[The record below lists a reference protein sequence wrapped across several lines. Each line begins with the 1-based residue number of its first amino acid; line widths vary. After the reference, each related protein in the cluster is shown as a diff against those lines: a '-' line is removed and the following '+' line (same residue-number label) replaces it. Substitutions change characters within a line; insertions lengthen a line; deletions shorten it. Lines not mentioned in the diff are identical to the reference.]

1 MKIFKFILFL
11 SFSIFFSLTL
21 LTAPVLTP
29 EQESMLD
36 ALPADQRESMK
47 MKMSETNS
55 VENSSYRMPTNTTT
69 THAMK
74 LSIVEDKPIMMDYWK
89 GSLDKTVLIGLNE
102 NGEKLLVK
110 SDEEYT
116 STVAKIYK
124 VGSEY
129 IIMTENSIYLV
140 DNQIQLR
147 RISA

>member
-1 MKIFKFILFL
+1 MSNATEDYRLPEVN
-11 SFSIFFSLTL
+11 TL
-21 LTAPVLTP
+21 
-29 EQESMLD
+29 
-36 ALPADQRESMK
+36 
-47 MKMSETNS
+47 
-55 VENSSYRMPTNTTT
+55 
-69 THAMK
+69 THATK
-74 LSIVEDKPIMMDYWK
+74 LAIVEDKPIMMDYWR

-116 STVAKIYK
+116 STVVKIYK
-124 VGSEY
+124 VNSEY